1 MKKFSEPH
9 AGSNAITPALDL
21 SNIPDA
27 GRRPP
32 VLTLD
37 QYFAWNMQETF
48 QAGPNPQLRP
58 EDKCSALFEL
68 KR

>member
-9 AGSNAITPALDL
+9 AGNNASTPALDL
-21 SNIPDA
+21 PNIPDA

-37 QYFAWNMQETF
+37 QYFAWNMDEGLDVSAKVQSRSEERCT
-48 QAGPNPQLRP
+48 
-58 EDKCSALFEL
+58 ALFEL